1 MNKNESESMSLQQAY
16 GLIMKNLMEICAV
29 NVSKSHEDMCRLKDQ
44 KDSSGVA
51 VDEVEESCMNS
62 VLLSLVFLT
71 LKTISREKFSHDGD
85 PA

>member
-1 MNKNESESMSLQQAY
+1 MNKNENESMSLQQAY
-16 GLIMKNLMEICAV
+16 GLVMENLMEKICAA
-29 NVSKSHEDMCRLKDQ
+29 NASKSLEDI
-44 KDSSGVA
+44 
-51 VDEVEESCMNS
+51 ESCMNS